1 MSTKKK
7 VGILISVV
15 ILCVTLVVGYL
26 TIVYTYQEYRLKEE
40 INKLSVL
47 DISKDK
53 FNTKYVTLG
62 DYRIVEKSIKEYLN
76 EYASCMQ
83 EINSLVN
90 NNKITKLL
98 SYDNL
103 NTENYN
109 DSIDYVN
116 NSLDIINKDI
126 DKLIDLSEE
135 ESIRNYILKYDLDK
149 YYVDLYN
156 DYMFSD
162 EISSKFNLDSDYL
175 LKYREAINT
184 KLSACSDVFKFLNE
198 NSDDNYS
205 FEDGEIKFKTNE
217 LLDQYNQYIELIK
230 S

>member
-26 TIVYTYQEYRLKEE
+26 TIGYTYQEYRLKEE

-76 EYASCMQ
+76 EYATCMQ

-98 SYDNL
+98 TYDNL
-103 NTENYN
+103 NTNNYN

-156 DYMFSD
+156 EYMFSD

-205 FEDGEIKFKTNE
+205 FEDGKIKFKTNE

>member
-1 MSTKKK
+1 MKK
-7 VGILISVV
+7 VIFRIFAYIIDASILGILMT
-15 ILCVTLVVGYL
+15 ILVTYIPL
-26 TIVYTYQEYRLKEE
+26 
-40 INKLSVL
+40 
-47 DISKDK
+47 
-53 FNTKYVTLG
+53 F
-62 DYRIVEKSIKEYLN
+62 
-76 EYASCMQ
+76 
-83 EINSLVN
+83 
-90 NNKITKLL
+90 NNKKIEDFT
-98 SYDNL
+98 
-103 NTENYN
+103 
-109 DSIDYVN
+109 
-116 NSLDIINKDI
+116 

-156 DYMFSD
+156 EYMFSD

-205 FEDGEIKFKTNE
+205 FEDGKIKFKTNE

>member
-26 TIVYTYQEYRLKEE
+26 TIGYTYQEYRLKEE

-217 LLDQYNQYIELIK
+217 LLDKYNQYIELIK

>member
-1 MSTKKK
+1 
-7 VGILISVV
+7 
-15 ILCVTLVVGYL
+15 
-26 TIVYTYQEYRLKEE
+26 
-40 INKLSVL
+40 
-47 DISKDK
+47 
-53 FNTKYVTLG
+53 
-62 DYRIVEKSIKEYLN
+62 
-76 EYASCMQ
+76 MQ

-217 LLDQYNQYIELIK
+217 LLDKYNQYIELIK

>member
-26 TIVYTYQEYRLKEE
+26 TIGYTYQEYRLKEE

-76 EYASCMQ
+76 EYATCMQ

-103 NTENYN
+103 NTNNYN

-156 DYMFSD
+156 EYMFSD

-205 FEDGEIKFKTNE
+205 FEDGKIKFKTNE

>member
-7 VGILISVV
+7 VGILISMV

-26 TIVYTYQEYRLKEE
+26 TIGYTYQEYRLKEE

-198 NSDDNYS
+198 NSDDNYL

>member
-26 TIVYTYQEYRLKEE
+26 TIGYTYQEYRLKEE

-175 LKYREAINT
+175 LKYREAVNT

>member
-26 TIVYTYQEYRLKEE
+26 TIGYTYQEYRLKEE

-76 EYASCMQ
+76 EYATCMQ

-103 NTENYN
+103 NTNNYN

-205 FEDGEIKFKTNE
+205 FEDGKIKFKTNE

>member
-26 TIVYTYQEYRLKEE
+26 TIGYTYQEYRLKEE

-198 NSDDNYS
+198 NSDDNYL

>member
-217 LLDQYNQYIELIK
+217 LLDKYNQYIELIK

>member
-26 TIVYTYQEYRLKEE
+26 TIGYTYQEYRLKEE
-40 INKLSVL
+40 VNKLSVL

>member
-26 TIVYTYQEYRLKEE
+26 TIGYTYQEYRLKEE
-40 INKLSVL
+40 VNKLSVL

-198 NSDDNYS
+198 NSDDNYL

>member
-26 TIVYTYQEYRLKEE
+26 TIGYTYQEYRLKEE

>member
-126 DKLIDLSEE
+126 DKLIDLREE